1 MMPTHYTVIK
11 QTLRSF
17 FFSSADN
24 LRWHLVAMNVEK
36 KIEMNGGS
44 VDSGVAMQIYFSTA
58 NARTP
63 H

>member
-1 MMPTHYTVIK
+1 
-11 QTLRSF
+11 
-17 FFSSADN
+17 
-24 LRWHLVAMNVEK
+24 MNVEK